1 MNRDKELKL
10 KKLLSY
16 HLSRKMITKKQ
27 YKKEIDYIKK
37 LKEQK

>member
-1 MNRDKELKL
+1 MNIEKEIKL

-16 HLSRKMITKKQ
+16 HLSRKLITKKQ

-37 LKEQK
+37 LKEKK